1 MPDTGVASVQMIGR
15 ASMVLK
21 VLSEGAS
28 EGMRLSDVAL
38 ASGLGKS
45 TVSRIL
51 RALIDVGY
59 VETDASG
66 KRYRLGYCLF
76 NLGNAA
82 RRFHIIEL
90 ARPALARLAAATDD
104 TIFLSLRDGDQAHC
118 VDRQTGAYPIR
129 TLTLSVGDRRPLGV
143 GAGSLALLAFETE
156 AEIDRII
163 AGTREARRP
172 FPAFGDDAL
181 REMIR
186 ASRVRGYVVND
197 GHIVSAMNAVG
208 VPVIDADGR
217 VAAALS
223 IAAIRERVAPP
234 RLEEIAALLKAEADE
249 LGKVIGQ
256 RRDSDARPP
265 EMVRRGR
272 EHEGRPGPAA

>member
-1 MPDTGVASVQMIGR
+1 MPETGVASVQTIGR

-21 VLSEGAS
+21 VLSES
-28 EGMRLSDVAL
+28 SSDGMRLSDVAM
-38 ASGLGKS
+38 AVGLGKS
-45 TVSRIL
+45 TVSRLL

-59 VETDASG
+59 VETDELG

-90 ARPALARLAAATDD
+90 ARPALARLAEVTND

-143 GAGSLALLAFETE
+143 GAGSLALLAFEPE
-156 AEIDRII
+156 AEVERII
-163 AGTREARRP
+163 ATSHEARRP
-172 FPAFGDDAL
+172 FTGFGDDAL
-181 REMIR
+181 RAMVSDAR
-186 ASRVRGYVVND
+186 ARGFAFND

-208 VPVIDADGR
+208 VPVMDQNGR

-223 IAAIRERVAPP
+223 VAAIRERMTAP
-234 RLEEIAALLKAEADE
+234 RLTELVALLTAEAAE
-249 LGKVIGQ
+249 LGKSIGR
-256 RRDSDARPP
+256 RRDHAARPL
-265 EMVRRGR
+265 EVT
-272 EHEGRPGPAA
+272 EEE

>member
-1 MPDTGVASVQMIGR
+1 MPDTGVASVQTIGR

-21 VLSEGAS
+21 ALSESDS

-38 ASGLGKS
+38 AVGLGKS
-45 TVSRIL
+45 TISRLL

-59 VETDASG
+59 VETDELG

-82 RRFHIIEL
+82 RRFHIIDL

-104 TIFLSLRDGDQAHC
+104 TVFLSLRDGDQAHC

-143 GAGSLALLAFETE
+143 GAGSLALLAYEPEDE
-156 AEIDRII
+156 AARII
-163 AGTREARRP
+163 ATTGEARG
-172 FPAFGDDAL
+172 AFTAYDDAAL
-181 REMIR
+181 HQMVTETR
-186 ASRVRGYVVND
+186 ARGFAFND

-208 VPVIDADGR
+208 VPVLDQDGR
-217 VAAALS
+217 VVAALS
-223 IAAIRERVAPP
+223 LAAIRERVAPP
-234 RLEEIAALLKAEADE
+234 RLDDLVALLRAEAE
-249 LGKVIGQ
+249 QLGGMIGR
-256 RRDSDARPP
+256 RRDAR
-265 EMVRRGR
+265 ELILN
-272 EHEGRPGPAA
+272 EKE

>member
-1 MPDTGVASVQMIGR
+1 VPETGVASVQTIGR

-21 VLSEGAS
+21 VLSESDS

-38 ASGLGKS
+38 AVGLGKS
-45 TVSRIL
+45 TVSRLL

-59 VETDASG
+59 VETDELG
-66 KRYRLGYCLF
+66 KRYRLGYCLY
-76 NLGNAA
+76 NLGHAA

-90 ARPALARLAAATDD
+90 ARPALSRLATSTDD

-118 VDRQTGAYPIR
+118 VARQTGAYPIR

-143 GAGSLALLAFETE
+143 GAGSLALLAFEPESET
-156 AEIDRII
+156 DRII
-163 AGTREARRP
+163 STTREARRP
-172 FPAFGDDAL
+172 FAAFDDAAL

-186 ASRVRGYVVND
+186 AARARGYAFND

-217 VAAALS
+217 VVAALS
-223 IAAIRERVAPP
+223 VAAIRERVAPP
-234 RLEEIAALLKAEADE
+234 RLDEMVALLRAEALQ
-249 LGKVIGQ
+249 LGSMIGR
-256 RRDSDARPP
+256 RRD
-265 EMVRRGR
+265 V
-272 EHEGRPGPAA
+272 HELVATEKE

>member
-1 MPDTGVASVQMIGR
+1 MPDSGVASVQTIGR

-21 VLSEGAS
+21 VLSEGDS
-28 EGMRLSDVAL
+28 GGMRLSDVAL
-38 ASGLGKS
+38 AIGLGKS

-90 ARPALARLAAATDD
+90 ARPALARLAVATGD

-143 GAGSLALLAFETE
+143 GAGSLALLAFEPE

-163 AGTREARRP
+163 ATTQEARRP
-172 FPAFGDDAL
+172 FAAFGDDAL
-181 REMIR
+181 RGMIS
-186 ASRVRGYVVND
+186 ASRARGYVVND

-223 IAAIRERVAPP
+223 VAAIRERVEPP
-234 RLEEIAALLKAEADE
+234 RLEELVALLRAEAGD
-249 LGKVIGQ
+249 LGTVIGR
-256 RRDSDARPP
+256 RRDSEARTQ
-265 EMVRRGR
+265 ELQGRGTGND
-272 EHEGRPGPAA
+272 GRSGPAP